1 MDYKAKR
8 KAKRIGKRFTFLAYA
23 VMSVFAVAIIVGI
36 VLLLTVEPQN
46 SCNITGLH
54 IILYFLLPIVT
65 IFVLGFIGQ
74 KHINKRVAYKKYIDD
89 YRQYNYFV
97 RVLRI
102 VLYTDKDRFKAANQY
117 YKLVTEDALRRFIY
131 SFMLTASYY
140 SDDPKD
146 VIKGKERL
154 EEIISDF
161 DPEKL
166 EVQKISWF

>member
-1 MDYKAKR
+1 MKLCQTCGQLVGEEIINCPLCGSE
-8 KAKRIGKRFTFLAYA
+8 IGEGR
-23 VMSVFAVAIIVGI
+23 
-36 VLLLTVEPQN
+36 
-46 SCNITGLH
+46 
-54 IILYFLLPIVT
+54 
-65 IFVLGFIGQ
+65 
-74 KHINKRVAYKKYIDD
+74 KYIDD